1 MVMPRICCGVP
12 WVMRPTI
19 SDAEQVLARHF
30 GYPTF
35 RPVQRRVIIS
45 VLSGRDVLAV
55 MPTGGGKS
63 LCFQVPAML
72 FDGLTVVLSPLV
84 SLMKDQVDTLV
95 RKGIP
100 AVGLHGGLSAG
111 EQADAIARAIWGDA
125 KILYVAPE
133 RLVAGR
139 ALAALARLRI
149 SLLAVDEAHCIS
161 EWGHEF
167 RPAYRE
173 LQAIRAPLGGP
184 PVVALTA
191 TATPTVRDEIERV
204 CGLVRPVRIVAGFD
218 RPNLTY
224 AVQRV
229 SRVEDRDRSIR
240 ERVIAKA
247 GTVVVYAPSRAR
259 VERLAGMLAR
269 AGVRAAAYHAGQ
281 SSDVR
286 RVAQD
291 RFMSG
296 AIDTIVA
303 TSAFGMG
310 VDKADVRLV
319 VHDAMPGSLE
329 SYYQE
334 AGRAGRDGE
343 RSHCLLLYSRGDRRS
358 PEYFIK
364 SSSPS
369 RAVIES
375 VYAAILRIGFP
386 EHPIDVDGVAAA
398 AKVSPAE
405 TRGALGILAR
415 SGAITDTTGSNAAVW
430 IRIIATARRIRE
442 SFPRG
447 SIERDLLVAL
457 AKAARGAAGCG
468 ATVRLASL
476 PPGLGE
482 VGLVS
487 ALDMLMQ
494 RSILIWRR
502 PGAGLFV
509 TDPSVMR
516 DSLRVDWERVASNR
530 RASEGRLAAMIRYA
544 ETRRCRR
551 ATLLGY
557 FGDTLDDGAC
567 AGCDRCTG

>member
-1 MVMPRICCGVP
+1 
-12 WVMRPTI
+12 MRPTI
-19 SDAEQVLARHF
+19 DDAEQVLARHF
-30 GYPTF
+30 GYAKF

-45 VLSGRDVLAV
+45 VLSGRDVLGV
-55 MPTGGGKS
+55 LPTGGGKS
-63 LCFQVPAML
+63 LCFQVPAL
-72 FDGLTVVLSPLV
+72 LLDGLTVVLSPLV

-100 AVGLHGGLSAG
+100 AVGLHGGMSAG
-111 EQADAIARAIWGDA
+111 EQADAIASAIHGEA
-125 KILYVAPE
+125 KLLYVAPE

-139 ALAALARLRI
+139 ALAALARLKV

-173 LQAIRAPLGGP
+173 LQAIRMPLGNP
-184 PVVALTA
+184 PVIALTA
-191 TATPTVRDEIERV
+191 TATPSVRDDITRV
-204 CGLVRPVRIVAGFD
+204 CGLIKPVRIVAGFD

-229 SRVEDRDRSIR
+229 FRADERDRQIR
-240 ERVIAKA
+240 DRVLART
-247 GTVVVYAPSRAR
+247 GTVVVYAASRAR
-259 VERLAGMLAR
+259 VERLAGMLAK

-281 SSDVR
+281 ASDIR
-286 RVAQD
+286 RATQD

-296 AIDTIVA
+296 TIDTIVA

-334 AGRAGRDGE
+334 AGRAGRDGQP
-343 RSHCLLLYSRGDRRS
+343 SHCVLLYSRGDRRS

-364 SSSPS
+364 SSAPA
-369 RAVIES
+369 RAVIEK
-375 VYAAILRIGFP
+375 VYATALRIGFP
-386 EHPIDVDGVAAA
+386 EDPVDVDGIAAS

-405 TRGALGILAR
+405 TRGALGILSRA
-415 SGAITDTTGSNAAVW
+415 GAITDTTGDGAAVW
-430 IRIIATARRIRE
+430 VRIIATAERIRE
-442 SFPRG
+442 LFPPTTL
-447 SIERDLLVAL
+447 ERDLLVAL
-457 AKAARGAAGCG
+457 ARASRGTIGAG
-468 ATVRLASL
+468 ATIRLTAL

-482 VGLVS
+482 VGRVS
-487 ALDMLMQ
+487 ALDSLMQ
-494 RSILIWRR
+494 RSILLWRR

-509 TDPSVMR
+509 TDPAVTS
-516 DSLRVDWERVASNR
+516 DALPVDWDVVASNR
-530 RASEGRLAAMIRYA
+530 RAAEGRLAAMIRYA

-551 ATLLGY
+551 ETVLGY
-557 FGDTLDDGAC
+557 FGDSLDGARC
-567 AGCDRCTG
+567 SGCDRCTR